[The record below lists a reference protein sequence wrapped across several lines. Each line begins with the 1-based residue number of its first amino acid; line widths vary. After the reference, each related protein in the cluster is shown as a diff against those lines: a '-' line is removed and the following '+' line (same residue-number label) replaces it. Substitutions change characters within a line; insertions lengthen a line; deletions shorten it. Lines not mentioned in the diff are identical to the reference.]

1 MPAKNIVLASIKKEW
16 MQNLIHSA
24 VKLNGRLYNFKDYF
38 YVVIVKLEQAGCPY
52 TFIYLD
58 FL

>member
-1 MPAKNIVLASIKKEW
+1 MPTKNIVFASIKKEW

-24 VKLNGRLYNFKDYF
+24 VKLSGRLYNFNDYF
-38 YVVIVKLEQAGCPY
+38 YVDVVKLEQARCPC